1 MKKNNIID
9 TPKDSIKNDLIEF
22 ERLRP
27 KNYDDKISI

>member
-9 TPKDSIKNDLIEF
+9 TSKDTMKNDLIEF

>member
-9 TPKDSIKNDLIEF
+9 TSKDTMKNDLIEY